1 MSLDELARAKAQL
14 AEGKLT
20 AADLEALHNAARRGN
35 GAAVR
40 QRLLYLHAANP
51 SVYSPLLNATLIEPV
66 EGQPAQVDPLA
77 RPLPYQSVH
86 DAIRDGWRVVQFP
99 DQRAPFDDREIDIV
113 GYEFILEKLQE
124 AAHD

>member
-1 MSLDELARAKAQL
+1 MSLDELARAKARL

-20 AADLEALHNAARRGN
+20 ASDLDALHRAARHNGN
-35 GAAVR
+35 GGAVR

-77 RPLPYQSVH
+77 TPLPYRSVH

-124 AAHD
+124 AAS